1 MEPYSAGEDGAMTT
15 AKLRRRSTSSPA
27 KTLLIGVVGA
37 GLAAVMTAVMMSSG
51 TIEKLL
57 APRGGSAVAAL
68 GDADRTATSV
78 VPISTSVKVL
88 GSAPEKKG
96 AAAQDSFVA
105 LPTPPEPQP
114 AVPEIAPA
122 VPPLP
127 AASATTQAL
136 ALAPAAPSFSKEVSP
151 PAADLR
157 PAAPEPVAMAPEPV
171 STVAK
176 AAGPASMAPE
186 AGDKLSADDADRM
199 TRRAAKLTESGDIAA
214 ARALL
219 ERPARAGYGPAIYK
233 LAETYDPRM
242 LAQWGARGIKGDL
255 AKARDLYAKALQGG
269 VVEARDRLGDI
280 DRGATPKTAVLGER

>member
-1 MEPYSAGEDGAMTT
+1 MEPFSADEDGAMTA

-51 TIEKLL
+51 MLERLL
-57 APRGGSAVAAL
+57 APRGGSAVATLAE
-68 GDADRTATSV
+68 ADRTPSAMLPV
-78 VPISTSVKVL
+78 STSVKVL
-88 GSAPEKKG
+88 GSAPEKHA

-114 AVPEIAPA
+114 PTADVAPA

-127 AASATTQAL
+127 AASAVPQAL
-136 ALAPAAPSFSKEVSP
+136 ALAPVAPSFSKEVS
-151 PAADLR
+151 ATLADPR
-157 PAAPEPVAMAPEPV
+157 PAAPEPAATAPEPV
-171 STVAK
+171 SPVAK
-176 AAGPASMAPE
+176 AAPAPSPE
-186 AGDKLSADDADRM
+186 TLDRLSADDADRM
-199 TRRAAKLTESGDIAA
+199 TKRAARLTESGDIAA

-219 ERPARAGYGPAIYK
+219 ERPARAGFGPAIYK

-242 LAQWGARGIKGDL
+242 LAQWGVRGIRGDL
-255 AKARDLYAKALQGG
+255 AKARDLYTKALQGG